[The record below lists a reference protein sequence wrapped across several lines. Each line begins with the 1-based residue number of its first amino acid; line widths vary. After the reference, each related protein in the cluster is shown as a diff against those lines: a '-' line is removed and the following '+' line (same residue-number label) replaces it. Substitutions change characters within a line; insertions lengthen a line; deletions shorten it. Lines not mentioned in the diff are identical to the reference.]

1 MVLEAEPQIRKLA
14 VDGRMGLK
22 VKLETIREE
31 EFEFVAF
38 LIFIALIFFFLN
50 KSL

>member
-1 MVLEAEPQIRKLA
+1 MVPEAEPQIRKLA
-14 VDGRMGLK
+14 VDGRMGLE

-31 EFEFVAF
+31 FEFVAL
-38 LIFIALIFFFLN
+38 LIFIALIFFFLD